1 MTQTA
6 TITKPKKNVYVKNSE
21 LVEALITYHECKAA
35 GDTSSRAFKTAY
47 EKIGLAVFL
56 ISENLSKKPI
66 FSGYSYRS
74 EMVGDAIENCFKYL
88 DNFKVDIKGARSGKV
103 NPFAYFTQVCYYAF
117 LRRIK
122 KEKKQTIMKARL
134 IISSGII
141 DQIDT
146 RQEGDEGA
154 YANAYLE
161 TLKSFIDDKADV
173 IESADEKEIKIEKKK
188 VAKKTKKRGLELI

>member
-1 MTQTA
+1 
-6 TITKPKKNVYVKNSE
+6 
-21 LVEALITYHECKAA
+21 
-35 GDTSSRAFKTAY
+35 
-47 EKIGLAVFL
+47 
-56 ISENLSKKPI
+56 
-66 FSGYSYRS
+66 
-74 EMVGDAIENCFKYL
+74 
-88 DNFKVDIKGARSGKV
+88 
-103 NPFAYFTQVCYYAF
+103 
-117 LRRIK
+117 
-122 KEKKQTIMKARL
+122 MKARL